1 MPTAPFMRTIRG
13 ATMIEALVAIL
24 ILSFGLLA
32 LGSFLTYAVQLPKL
46 SGNRSVAV
54 VAAND
59 LVERMRANSS
69 ATLSYVTSTFSAT
82 STVPNSMPSGSTCSF
97 PNCTAASLATQ
108 DVAAVDFNLKRQLPN
123 GGITVTIPGATAT
136 VPVLTVGS
144 VWVIWQEPGNFGTF
158 SSGNSDICPDAVT
171 ALGLAPA
178 PRCVYIPFRL

>member
-123 GGITVTIPGATAT
+123 GGITVTIPNNTA
-136 VPVLTVGS
+136 PRIGN

>member
-123 GGITVTIPGATAT
+123 VGITVTIPNNTA
-136 VPVLTVGS
+136 PRIGN